1 MRTSET
7 RRIGEHEYTVRMLKV
22 DTAIDILID
31 LIGMLGEPIAE
42 LLIAGESSALGA
54 GLEQEDLEDTEA
66 NRGIAI
72 LLKVLVGKLHK
83 DRIRHIIRELVAVSD
98 VNNVSL
104 SKEYDAHFRGEIFLL
119 AQWLWFALQAQYRD
133 FSGAFEAIVG
143 SATRQPG
150 QDPEG

>member
-1 MRTSET
+1 MRVSET
-7 RRIGEHEYTVRMLKV
+7 KRIGDSEYTVRMLKV

-42 LLIAGESSALGA
+42 LMIAGDGSALGT
-54 GLEQEDLEDTEA
+54 GLEQEGLEDTEA
-66 NRGIAI
+66 NRGVAI

-83 DRIRHIIRELVAVSD
+83 DKIRHIIKELVAVSD
-98 VNNVSL
+98 VNNVPL
-104 SKEYDAHFRGEIFLL
+104 SKEYEAHFRGEIFLL
-119 AQWLWFALQAQYRD
+119 AKWLWFALQTQYRD

-143 SATRQPG
+143 SATRRPG

>member
-1 MRTSET
+1 MRVSDTQ
-7 RRIGEHEYTVRMLKV
+7 RIGDNEYTVRMLKV

-42 LLIAGESSALGA
+42 LLIAGDDSAFGA
-54 GLEQEDLEDTEA
+54 DLSENGSGDTEA
-66 NRGIAI
+66 SRGVAI
-72 LLKVLVGKLHK
+72 VLKVLVGKLHK
-83 DRIRHIIRELVAVSD
+83 DKIRHIIKELVAVSD

-104 SKEYDAHFRGEIFLL
+104 AKEYDAHFRGEIFLL
-119 AQWLWFALQAQYRD
+119 AKWLWFALQAQYRD
-133 FSGAFEAIVG
+133 FSGAFVSIVG